1 LTGFAAGLQRV
12 AVVNE
17 SFARHFFANPTEIL
31 GHHFGRPDRPKTAA
45 IVVGIVRDAEHSTLR
60 DPALPTCYTLFQQE
74 QRPSGLTI
82 YVRTWQAPDAAANS
96 IRVAVAAIDSKH
108 IVDGLSTMTDQ
119 IDQAILT
126 ERTIALLAITFGLLA
141 GTGVYGILAYTT
153 ATRTREIGIRMALG
167 AQRGSVVALILR
179 ETLLLAAIAITAT
192 IPISLLARWAV
203 RSQLYGISAT
213 DPMAYAAGIATIAFV
228 SVCPSHPHAE

>member
-1 LTGFAAGLQRV
+1 M
-12 AVVNE
+12 VNE

-126 ERTIALLAITFGLLA
+126 ERTIALLAITFGLLV

-153 ATRTREIGIRMALG
+153 ATRLVKSA
-167 AQRGSVVALILR
+167 SVWRSERNVAASLPSSCARHCCSPQLR
-179 ETLLLAAIAITAT
+179 LL
-192 IPISLLARWAV
+192 PRYQSR
-203 RSQLYGISAT
+203 
-213 DPMAYAAGIATIAFV
+213 
-228 SVCPSHPHAE
+228 C